1 MDDLAS
7 LLGEDMPTQEQE
19 LDWQTDLFGSELPTQ
34 TVETPATRTAEVDDL
49 ASLLGEDMPTQ
60 EQELDWETDLF
71 DSEVPAKILE
81 TPAPTAAEVDDLAS
95 LLSEDIPTQKQEL
108 DWETDLFGSE
118 LPTQTV
124 ETPAPTTAEVDDLAS
139 LLSEDMPTQEQE
151 IDWPTDLFGSEVPAE
166 ILETTAPTVAEVD
179 DLASLLSE
187 EVLDE
192 EPELELTDK
201 QKIDNLPEEE
211 ITEVLEPEDRQEFL
225 PAEADGVTD
234 VQEWPG
240 VSETVEDREPE
251 VVSEFNQLETMLEE
265 EASLTTVS
273 RTTAMF
279 DELETMLDEEAPLT
293 TASSTTAMFD
303 ELEAMLDEEPSLTTA
318 SSTTAMFDELE
329 AMLQE
334 ETPKIA
340 EQSPQQEKIKAKAED
355 DDEFGDLEI
364 MLEQADKTMGGPPTI
379 KTDQRQNK
387 PQSRM
392 RPRMFDQTMRVQ
404 IKRLDD
410 LSNLVGELVVNRNS
424 LEQDQERL
432 RQFLDNLNHQ
442 VLSLNDVGARMQD
455 LYERSLLESSLLA
468 SRHNY
473 RSFFGGESPPENSQ
487 ANAEYDPLEMDR
499 FTGFHTLSQE
509 MIELIVRVRES
520 ASDIVFLAD
529 GTDQV
534 ARTLRQITT
543 QLQEGLT
550 RARMVPFAQTADRL
564 PRAVRDISLKL
575 GKQAELQVEGRET
588 LIDKMIIEHL
598 NAPMTHL
605 VNNAITHGIETPE
618 VRQAANKPSAGK
630 ITVRAFY
637 QGNQAVISI
646 SDDGAGINPEKV
658 RNKIIEKKLL
668 TPAEAKK
675 LSNLDLYEFL
685 FDAGFT
691 TKEKADDFS
700 GRGVGMDV
708 VRTKLNEIRGTIH
721 TDSTLGKG
729 TTFTIRLPLTLSIG
743 KALCCL
749 SERATI
755 AFPMDGVEETFDIPP
770 DRVHTDSEGQSFI
783 QWKDTRLP
791 FKPLTELLKYN
802 RHLSRGSVYGG
813 KREDG
818 LISVLVLRSASNNF
832 LSIQVDQV
840 LSEQEIVIKQLEGP
854 APKPVGIAGATV
866 LGDGRIMP
874 IADVMEL
881 IDLSRRPNRPDSPIW
896 SRAEGQTP
904 VEEAPHEPMVLIVD
918 DSITVRSLLEMT
930 FSKAGYRVEQAR
942 DGQEAW
948 EKLRSGLPC
957 DIIFCDIEMPR
968 MNGMELLKKLQEDE
982 NLRDIPIS
990 MLTSRGA
997 DRHRQMAVQLGASGY
1012 FTKPYLEEVLL
1023 EAAQEMI
1030 NGEVLLDAS
1039 SNA

>member
-1 MDDLAS
+1 VDELAS
-7 LLGEDMPTQEQE
+7 LLSEEIPNQEQE
-19 LDWQTDLFGSELPTQ
+19 LDWQ
-34 TVETPATRTAEVDDL
+34 A
-49 ASLLGEDMPTQ
+49 
-60 EQELDWETDLF
+60 
-71 DSEVPAKILE
+71 
-81 TPAPTAAEVDDLAS
+81 
-95 LLSEDIPTQKQEL
+95 
-108 DWETDLFGSE
+108 
-118 LPTQTV
+118 
-124 ETPAPTTAEVDDLAS
+124 
-139 LLSEDMPTQEQE
+139 
-151 IDWPTDLFGSEVPAE
+151 DLFGSEVSLPKEAVE
-166 ILETTAPTVAEVD
+166 NPLATTEVD
-179 DLASLLSE
+179 ELASLLSE
-187 EVLDE
+187 EIPNQEQELDWQADLFGSEAPQVLKLE
-192 EPELELTDK
+192 E
-201 QKIDNLPEEE
+201 Q
-211 ITEVLEPEDRQEFL
+211 QEFL
-225 PAEADGVTD
+225 QTEADETTD
-234 VQEWPG
+234 TQE
-240 VSETVEDREPE
+240 
-251 VVSEFNQLETMLEE
+251 LEE
-265 EASLTTVS
+265 DSKANIATVPVVASE
-273 RTTAMF
+273 F
-279 DELETMLDEEAPLT
+279 DELEAMLETEAPVT
-293 TASSTTAMFD
+293 TIANSVAMFD
-303 ELEAMLDEEPSLTTA
+303 ELEAMLEAEAPPVMTTTTPVVATTA
-318 SSTTAMFDELE
+318 SSGSTEIDVFSDLE
-329 AMLQE
+329 ILLNE
-334 ETPKIA
+334 ETPEVA
-340 EQSPQQEKIKAKAED
+340 EPSPKLEKSAAKAED
-355 DDEFGDLEI
+355 DDFGELEI

-379 KTDQRQNK
+379 KADQRQTMTQNR
-387 PQSRM
+387 P
-392 RPRMFDQTMRVQ
+392 RPRMFEQTMRVQ

-410 LSNLVGELVVNRNS
+410 LSNLVGELVVNRNR

-473 RSFFGGESPPENSQ
+473 RSFFGGESSSENSQ
-487 ANAEYDPLEMDR
+487 GNGAEYDPLEMDR

-529 GTDQV
+529 ETDQV
-534 ARTLRQITT
+534 ARNLRQRTT

-618 VRQAANKPSAGK
+618 VRQAAGKQKVGK

-658 RNKIIEKKLL
+658 RNKVIEKKLL

-675 LSNLDLYEFL
+675 LTNLDLYEFL

-691 TKEKADDFS
+691 TKDKEDEYA

-708 VRTKLNEIRGTIH
+708 VRTSLSEIRGTIH
-721 TDSTLGKG
+721 TDSTLGAG
-729 TTFTIRLPLTLSIG
+729 TTFTIRLPLTLSIS

-749 SERATI
+749 SDRATI
-755 AFPMDGVEETFDIPP
+755 AFPMDGVEDTFDISP
-770 DRVHTDSEGQSFI
+770 DRIQTDSQGQNFI
-783 QWKDTRLP
+783 QWKDIQLP
-791 FKPLTELLKYN
+791 FQPLSELLKYN

-818 LISVLVLRSASNNF
+818 LISILVLRSASNNF

-896 SRAEGQTP
+896 SRTEAEGNTL

-982 NLRDIPIS
+982 TLRDIPIS

-1023 EAAQEMI
+1023 DAAQEMI
-1030 NGEVLLDAS
+1030 NGEVLL
-1039 SNA
+1039 SN

>member
-1 MDDLAS
+1 
-7 LLGEDMPTQEQE
+7 MPTQEQE
-19 LDWQTDLFGSELPTQ
+19 LDWQTDLFGSEIPTEA
-34 TVETPATRTAEVDDL
+34 VETPEPTAAEVDDLASLLGEDMPTQEPELDWQTDLFGSEIPTEAVETPEPTTAEVDDL

-60 EQELDWETDLF
+60 EQELDWQ
-71 DSEVPAKILE
+71 A
-81 TPAPTAAEVDDLAS
+81 
-95 LLSEDIPTQKQEL
+95 
-108 DWETDLFGSE
+108 DLFGSE
-118 LPTQTV
+118 IPTEAA
-124 ETPAPTTAEVDDLAS
+124 ETPEPTTAEVDDLAS
-139 LLSEDMPTQEQE
+139 LFSEDMPT
-151 IDWPTDLFGSEVPAE
+151 
-166 ILETTAPTVAEVD
+166 
-179 DLASLLSE
+179 
-187 EVLDE
+187 E
-192 EPELELTDK
+192 EPELESTD
-201 QKIDNLPEEE
+201 QQTIDNLPEEE
-211 ITEVLEPEDRQEFL
+211 PTEVLEPEDRQEL
-225 PAEADGVTD
+225 LQAEADEVTD
-234 VQEWPG
+234 TQEQEE
-240 VSETVEDREPE
+240 VSETLKDTEP
-251 VVSEFNQLETMLEE
+251 VVASEFNELETMLEE
-265 EASLTTVS
+265 EAPLTTVA
-273 RTTAMF
+273 TTVTMF
-279 DELETMLDEEAPLT
+279 DKLEAMLEEEAPLT
-293 TASSTTAMFD
+293 TASSTVTMFD
-303 ELEAMLDEEPSLTTA
+303 ELEAMLEEEPPLATTA
-318 SSTTAMFDELE
+318 SSSSGTDIFSDLE
-329 AMLQE
+329 IFLE
-334 ETPKIA
+334 EGTPKIA
-340 EQSPQQEKIKAKAED
+340 EQSPKQEKNKAKVED

-379 KTDQRQNK
+379 KADQRQSK

-473 RSFFGGESPPENSQ
+473 RSFFGGESPSENSQ
-487 ANAEYDPLEMDR
+487 ANTEYDPLEMDR

-543 QLQEGLT
+543 QLQEELT

-658 RNKIIEKKLL
+658 RSKIIEKKLL

-721 TDSTLGKG
+721 TDSTLGQG

-749 SERATI
+749 SDRATI

-770 DRVHTDSEGQSFI
+770 DRVQTDSEGQSFI
-783 QWKDTRLP
+783 QWKDTRLL
-791 FKPLTELLKYN
+791 FKPLSELLKYN

-896 SRAEGQTP
+896 SRAEGEGQAP